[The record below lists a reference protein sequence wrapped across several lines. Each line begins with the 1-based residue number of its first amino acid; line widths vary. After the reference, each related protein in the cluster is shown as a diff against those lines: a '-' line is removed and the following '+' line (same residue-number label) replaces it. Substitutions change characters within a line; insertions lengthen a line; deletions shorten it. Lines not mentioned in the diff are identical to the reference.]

1 MGQIRLFVSDDNHK
15 IFKIQEG
22 RKETVVEGYAKQDF
36 ICPLTGKS
44 FKKRTEFWDY
54 MKATNIQPSKMTYD
68 RQLNIEN
75 EENISKL
82 LDKTHLEE
90 LWLNYFGKEFGSM
103 GIFNNL
109 VGQINLELYI
119 ILLKVYRGDMDIDE
133 CISNVNE
140 NNKTGIKRDIKDQ
153 FYTNRNVSAKCI
165 DIWLKHITDKNANIL
180 EPSAGDGSFSDYFI
194 ENNYNIDSYD
204 IEPKKNYIMQENFLK
219 LDTTDF
225 KNMHTIGNPP
235 FGRQSSLAKQF
246 IKKCATFSDSIS
258 FILPKSFKKESYQK
272 SFPLNFHLEY
282 ETDLDK
288 NSFIIDGKIHNV
300 PCVFQ
305 IWINKPYNRYVEEK
319 PKEKGFKFI
328 KKPSLEVLKVN
339 DEGKAIKRKNI
350 FIEKPDFGI
359 LRAGGGDTCGRIS
372 KDYEDGIKCYPE
384 AWLFIKLD
392 DGYDKN
398 IFYEKYKEINWID
411 DSNVG
416 ARSISKPIFIK
427 GINKLLENM
436 INSYESSIASQ
447 G

>member
-1 MGQIRLFVSDDNHK
+1 MVQIRLFVSDDNINDK
-15 IFKIQEG
+15 IFKIKHGQ
-22 RKETVVEGYAKQDF
+22 KDPSVEGYTIQGF
-36 ICPLTGKS
+36 ICPLTGKA
-44 FKKRTEFWDY
+44 FKNRGKFWEY

-68 RQLNIEN
+68 RELKVEN
-75 EENISKL
+75 GENISKL
-82 LDKTHLEE
+82 LDKTHLED
-90 LWLNYFGKEFGSM
+90 LWLNYFEMKGNKKLLE
-103 GIFNNL
+103 NL

-119 ILLKVYRGDMDIDE
+119 ILLKVYNGDMDIDE

-165 DIWLKHITDKNANIL
+165 DIWLNHITDKNAHIL

-194 ENNYNIDSYD
+194 ENNYTIDSYD

-235 FGRQSSLAKQF
+235 FGRQSSLAKKF

-305 IWINKPYNRYVEEK
+305 IWINKPYNRYVEDK

-350 FIEKPDFGI
+350 FIENPDFGI

-392 DGYDKN
+392 DCYDKN

-427 GINKLLENM
+427 GINKLLEIMYHSN
-436 INSYESSIASQ
+436 
-447 G
+447 

>member
-1 MGQIRLFVSDDNHK
+1 MLYFAYGSNLHHFQMKRRCKDSVFL
-15 IFKIQEG
+15 
-22 RKETVVEGYAKQDF
+22 
-36 ICPLTGKS
+36 
-44 FKKRTEFWDY
+44 KK
-54 MKATNIQPSKMTYD
+54 
-68 RQLNIEN
+68 
-75 EENISKL
+75 
-82 LDKTHLEE
+82 
-90 LWLNYFGKEFGSM
+90 
-103 GIFNNL
+103 
-109 VGQINLELYI
+109 INLKNFKLTFRS
-119 ILLKVYRGDMDIDE
+119 KYR
-133 CISNVNE
+133 
-140 NNKTGIKRDIKDQ
+140 
-153 FYTNRNVSAKCI
+153 A
-165 DIWLKHITDKNANIL
+165 A
-180 EPSAGDGSFSDYFI
+180 
-194 ENNYNIDSYD
+194 D
-204 IEPKKNYIMQENFLK
+204 IEPKKNYIIQENFLK

-225 KNMHTIGNPP
+225 KNIHTIGNPP

-282 ETDLDK
+282 EIDLDK

-305 IWINKPYNRYVEEK
+305 IWIKKSYNRYVEDK
-319 PKEKGFKFI
+319 PKENGFKFI
-328 KKPSLEVLKVN
+328 KKPTLEVLEVN

-372 KDYEDGIKCYPE
+372 KEYENGINCYPE